1 MANSTKTNGRPG
13 KINLLPAFL
22 DALVTTPSI
31 ATAAKRVGIGEST
44 IMRYLVR
51 SRMGDPELQQIEW
64 MGVSASFHQHA
75 TVNARALTA
84 QLVQGAALDRALNG
98 HYQDVMYQGQRM
110 TERVVKDEYKDIPPD
125 ELWQIGEDW
134 ETKCYETRPTLQH
147 MKPSDALVL
156 RVMEAFDK
164 RYKPSQTIDVV
175 YGGTLRLERPGE
187 QTAKVIEQKP
197 VFEDAPESEQRG
209 GYLALPR
216 PAKDAAEL
224 DQWSKEGQFA
234 PSPVAFVDADGKR
247 TVLQAETVSPPIAPT
262 PSAPAKQSAPRVSRD
277 PFMNADG
284 TPKPGGFRVR

>member
-1 MANSTKTNGRPG
+1 MTKKNGRPD
-13 KINLLPAFL
+13 KLNLLPAFL
-22 DALVTTPSI
+22 DALITTPSI
-31 ATAAKRVGIGEST
+31 ATAAQRVGIGAST

-51 SRMGDPELQQIEW
+51 SRMGDPELQEVEW
-64 MGVSASFHQHA
+64 MGVTASFHQHA

-98 HYQDVMYQGQRM
+98 HMADVFYQGVRQ
-110 TERVVKDEYKDIPPD
+110 TERVLKPEYQGKSDD
-125 ELWQIGEDW
+125 ELALIVGPDW
-134 ETKCYETRPTLQH
+134 EKECYEVRPTMQH

-187 QTAKVIEQKP
+187 QTVKVIEHKP
-197 VFEDAPESEQRG
+197 VFEDAVETEQRG
-209 GYLALPR
+209 GHLALAR

-224 DQWSKEGQFA
+224 DQWNKEGQFK

-247 TVLQAETVSPPIAPT
+247 TVLEAATVSAPLALTSSTPAKRSGPPI
-262 PSAPAKQSAPRVSRD
+262 SRD

>member
-1 MANSTKTNGRPG
+1 MSKKNGRPD
-13 KINLLPAFL
+13 KLNLLPAFL

-51 SRMGDPELQQIEW
+51 SRMGDPDLQQIEW
-64 MGVSASFHQHA
+64 MGVAASFHQHA

-98 HYQDVMYQGQRM
+98 HMADVFYQGVRQ
-110 TERVVKDEYKDIPPD
+110 TERVLKAQYQGKSEDD
-125 ELWQIGEDW
+125 LWIEVGENWDS
-134 ETKCYETRPTLQH
+134 ECYEVRPTLQH

-175 YGGTLRLERPGE
+175 YGGTLRLQRPGE
-187 QTAKVIEQKP
+187 QTAKTIEQKP

-224 DQWSKEGQFA
+224 DQWNKEGQFK

-247 TVLQAETVSPPIAPT
+247 TVLVAETVSPPIAPT
-262 PSAPAKQSAPRVSRD
+262 TSAPAKQSAPPISRD
-277 PFMNADG
+277 PFMERDG